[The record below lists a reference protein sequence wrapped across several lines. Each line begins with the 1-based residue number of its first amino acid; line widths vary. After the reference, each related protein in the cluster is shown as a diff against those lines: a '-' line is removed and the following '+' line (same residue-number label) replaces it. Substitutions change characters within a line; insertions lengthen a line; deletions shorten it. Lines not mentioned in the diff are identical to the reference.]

1 MKPIYLDHNATT
13 PLHPNVIEAIIP
25 LMTDHFGNPSS
36 VHAFGRTA
44 RVKVDE
50 AREKVAKLINCRPG
64 EIVFTSGGS
73 ESNNFAI
80 LGAALALRSN
90 GKHILSSQT
99 EHLSV
104 LNACRHLESL
114 GFEVEFL
121 DVDSN
126 GRLDPDKVKL
136 ALREDTVLVTIQ
148 HANSEVGTLQDI
160 ESISQSVKGKGVLM
174 HVDAVQTAGK
184 ILIDVQNFPADLLSI
199 SAHKIYGPKGT
210 GALYI
215 RRGTP
220 PMRPLIHGG
229 GQELKRRGGTE
240 NVVGIVGFGVSAEIA
255 QCDLDKN
262 FMLLSTLRDQLKR
275 SLAKEIT
282 GFDVFGHPT
291 HHLPNTLTF
300 SIAGVSGADLL
311 MALDIEGVAVSTGSA
326 CSSGS
331 FLPSHVLTAM
341 GLSEGQIEGSLRISL
356 GRDNKHE
363 EIMLTV
369 KILKSLA
376 DNMRGNKM
384 RSGSF

>member
-1 MKPIYLDHNATT
+1 
-13 PLHPNVIEAIIP
+13 
-25 LMTDHFGNPSS
+25 
-36 VHAFGRTA
+36 
-44 RVKVDE
+44 
-50 AREKVAKLINCRPG
+50 
-64 EIVFTSGGS
+64 
-73 ESNNFAI
+73 
-80 LGAALALRSN
+80 
-90 GKHILSSQT
+90 
-99 EHLSV
+99 
-104 LNACRHLESL
+104 
-114 GFEVEFL
+114 
-121 DVDSN
+121 
-126 GRLDPDKVKL
+126 
-136 ALREDTVLVTIQ
+136 
-148 HANSEVGTLQDI
+148 
-160 ESISQSVKGKGVLM
+160 M

-311 MALDIEGVAVSTGSA
+311 MALDIEGVAVSTGSV
-326 CSSGS
+326 S
-331 FLPSHVLTAM
+331 
-341 GLSEGQIEGSLRISL
+341 
-356 GRDNKHE
+356 
-363 EIMLTV
+363 
-369 KILKSLA
+369 
-376 DNMRGNKM
+376 
-384 RSGSF
+384 